1 MHNAANRRDSL
12 SRRPTINAGFV
23 GGVNSKSGLRGLSVA
38 SGEMFSSLKLQK
50 VGANT
55 ARKES

>member
-1 MHNAANRRDSL
+1 LERADL
-12 SRRPTINAGFV
+12 P
-23 GGVNSKSGLRGLSVA
+23 GLQV
-38 SGEMFSSLKLQK
+38 MFSSLKLQK